1 MVTDTRDGMD
11 ILIDYII
18 QVASR
23 KPKLLN
29 FRARSATLEEAFDGD
44 HLIVDNA
51 GQAKLSVLIAE
62 ALQQMSEDMH
72 EADDRAVSSGP
83 LTKSQAMVLI
93 KQYGGLR
100 PASRATGIC
109 RMKLS
114 RALKEVEDPEEV
126 AA

>member
-11 ILIDYII
+11 ILIDYIL
-18 QVASR
+18 QAASR
-23 KPKLLN
+23 KPELLDYK
-29 FRARSATLEEAFDGD
+29 ARGATLEEAFDGD

-62 ALQQMSEDMH
+62 ALQQMSEDIH
-72 EADDRAVSSGP
+72 EVDDRAVPLGP
-83 LTKSQAMVLI
+83 LTKSQAMVLV

-109 RMKLS
+109 RMRLS
-114 RALKEVEDPEEV
+114 RALHSEEEV
-126 AA
+126 VV